1 MSLPYSTAQRW
12 LSPHRLGVYMTVTSG
27 DSHAA
32 LELYEWN
39 AEVASACLRDVGH
52 FEVIIRNRYE
62 ERLTPHQ
69 SDWTAKSSPLWV
81 AENGIEQT
89 RRKQRYS
96 NRKSRDALD
105 RALQDAPQATPG
117 HIIAN
122 LMFGFWASMTRSE
135 RESTI
140 WTPILS
146 GIFPGK
152 GRGPIHDQMTKLNNF
167 RNRLA
172 HWEPVFS
179 NTTGLE
185 FQLRK
190 FDELFTLVDNDVAN
204 WVGARSTVLDTIDE
218 CPVPG
223 LSLSVSSYLGRT
235 PTDAE

>member
-1 MSLPYSTAQRW
+1 MSLPYQTAQRW
-12 LSPHRLGVYMTVTSG
+12 LSPHRLGVYMAATSG
-27 DSHAA
+27 DVQAA

-52 FEVIIRNRYE
+52 FEVLIRNRYE

-69 SDWTAKSSPLWV
+69 ADWTEKDSVLWTV
-81 AENGIEQT
+81 ENGIEQT
-89 RRKQRYS
+89 RRKQRFS
-96 NRKSRDALD
+96 NKKSREALE
-105 RALQDAPQATPG
+105 RALKDAPQGTPG

-122 LMFGFWASMTRSE
+122 LMFGFWTSLTRAE
-135 RESTI
+135 RESTV

-179 NTTGLE
+179 NTTGLAL
-185 FQLRK
+185 QLQK
-190 FDELFTLVDNDVAN
+190 FDDLITLVDSDVAN
-204 WVGARSTVLDTIDE
+204 WVGSRSGVLGLIDE

-223 LSLSVSSYLGRT
+223 LSLTVSTYLGRT
-235 PTDAE
+235 LVEG